1 MNDLNY
7 DVFVEEIKNGTPLHK
22 IPSRIEKQMPGENV
36 SFYVSESAEVYR
48 KFLEKRNNINLKHIL
63 ETSLEKSKIHIIKI
77 DDVEKYLG
85 GNYLGGGKDGR
96 PISINGKVKLRGDVS
111 GEFYIPLR
119 PSRWGVSEG
128 VNAGFYKISKA
139 AKFGNELDSVEIAI
153 ESSSIVTRSPAIR
166 VPIEKKEEIT
176 SKIKNDLYKKIK
188 SKADSFMNN
197 DSGEL
202 GKIDYSGELSKI
214 EIAEY
219 KDILDVLYLNFIYAM
234 RGDYHGHDAVT
245 ATTREVMEYVCNEIP
260 DIEMLMIA
268 GGVDGDLRPSEKNIR
283 GRRVEAKIRVPEEI
297 LKEVTAN
304 PKTGDKGATIEN
316 IICSNNAKQN
326 GNRILGTYTFCGM
339 APEIIDGFFNALEP
353 PVSPFVSSR
362 CIIEAQE
369 KSGLLEL
376 KAVLPNAEFGTMDEG
391 PASLTASENRSILGI
406 DDKNNNGKNVKVAL
420 ANLGAAVV
428 AGEFNQLCQMYAR
441 KLGSEKYRVMK

>member
-7 DVFVEEIKNGTPLHK
+7 DVFVEAIKNGTPLHK
-22 IPSRIEKQMPGENV
+22 IPSRIEKQMPGKNI
-36 SFYVSESAEVYR
+36 SSYVSESAEVYR
-48 KFLEKRNNINLKHIL
+48 RFLEKRNNINLKYIR
-63 ETSLEKSKIHIIKI
+63 ETSLKKFPIII
-77 DDVEKYLG
+77 DIDNVEKYPG

-119 PSRWGVSEG
+119 PSRWGVSDG

-166 VPIEKKEEIT
+166 VPIEKKEKIT
-176 SKIKNDLYKKIK
+176 RKIKNLYKEIK
-188 SKADSFMNN
+188 SKADSSMNN

-202 GKIDYSGELSKI
+202 SKVEI
-214 EIAEY
+214 EEY
-219 KDILDVLYLNFIYAM
+219 KDIPDVLYTNFIYTM
-234 RGDYHGHDAVT
+234 CGNYHGHDAVT
-245 ATTREVMEYVCNEIP
+245 ATTRKVMEYVCGEIP

-283 GRRVEAKIRVPEEI
+283 GRRVEAKIRVPEEM
-297 LKEVTAN
+297 LKDVTAN
-304 PKTGDKGATIEN
+304 PKTGEGATVEN
-316 IICSNNAKQN
+316 IIYLNNVKQN

-391 PASLTASENRSILGI
+391 PASLTATENRSILGI
-406 DDKNNNGKNVKVAL
+406 DDKNNNGKNVKVVL
-420 ANLGAAVV
+420 ANLGAAVA